1 MTSSGA
7 ERDATVGGRRTRR
20 RGRGGLGVYQKNLLG
35 LRLNI
40 TADDDLIHK
49 AHYGSLQMLPIRLV
63 TKNCTQCVYEVF

>member
-7 ERDATVGGRRTRR
+7 ERDATVGGRR
-20 RGRGGLGVYQKNLLG
+20 GDLGVYQKNLLG

-63 TKNCTQCVYEVF
+63 TNNCTQCVYEVI